1 MILLF
6 TRHKELVRFSP
17 MIVEITK
24 NYLTPKPCA
33 RLLKEF
39 KFENKIPSPLCC
51 KSHGDKVIEAY
62 RFVT

>member
-6 TRHKELVRFSP
+6 IRHRELERFSP
-17 MIVEITK
+17 MIAEITK
-24 NYLTPKPCA
+24 NYLTPKRCA
-33 RLLKEF
+33 RLLKVF
-39 KFENKIPSPLCC
+39 KFENKIQTPLCC